1 VIVFLVGIFGPL
13 AIWIG
18 VQIATERNIV
28 TPRSMYRVLRIWHWI
43 SWIAAV
49 LLWVCYLPP
58 IHLKWFYGGCAA
70 TFSAGLGLA
79 QYWLKLRFNPSDL
92 TTTPKHEA

>member
-1 VIVFLVGIFGPL
+1 VIVFLVGIIGPV

-28 TPRSMYRVLRIWHWI
+28 TPRSMFRVLRIWHWI

-49 LLWVCYLPP
+49 LLWVCYLAP
-58 IHLKWFYGGCAA
+58 IHLKWLYGASAA
-70 TFSAGLGLA
+70 MFSSGLGLA
-79 QYWLKLRFNPSDL
+79 EYWLKLRFSSSDL